1 MLILFYDRNYNLSLW
16 KHCTLQLSVVNDQNE
31 PIEVVQ
37 EIDSPAYTSSD
48 CIYWGYTWYMQTP
61 LENIGEGFGLVVRIL
76 HDNASSTPVARYHF
90 NKETI
95 DSGAVKIS
103 MNTMNGVP
111 PAPIVTQ
118 HIEEKGFSAFFSAPK
133 ARESTSIVLSPGTSD
148 SVLESDIE
156 ITKMFRQVDITEA
169 ANAMYTPKDFQY
181 TPIGATPTEA
191 LKAISTNQP
200 LSTIVPPKRTVP
212 FAKPTPAAA
221 APKPTPVSTAPAPV
235 VSGSFNGSASSTL
248 FATVSPRVPTGG
260 VALPAMNQ
268 VKPAIITP
276 APAPTPAPVA
286 EAPLATASTD
296 DPMPAGNGGAPPPK
310 PSRPKPTK

>member
-1 MLILFYDRNYNLSLW
+1 MSLW

-37 EIDSPAYTSSD
+37 EIDSPAYASSD

-156 ITKMFRQVDITEA
+156 ITKMFRQVDINEA

-181 TPIGATPTEA
+181 TPLGATPTEA

-200 LSTIVPPKRTVP
+200 LSAIVPPKRTVP
-212 FAKPTPAAA
+212 FAKPAQAAA
-221 APKPTPVSTAPAPV
+221 APQSKPVATAPAPV

-260 VALPAMNQ
+260 VALPSMNQ

-276 APAPTPAPVA
+276 APTPAPAPTLPVA
-286 EAPLATASTD
+286 EAPLATAPTD
-296 DPMPAGNGGAPPPK
+296 DQMPASNGGGAPPPK